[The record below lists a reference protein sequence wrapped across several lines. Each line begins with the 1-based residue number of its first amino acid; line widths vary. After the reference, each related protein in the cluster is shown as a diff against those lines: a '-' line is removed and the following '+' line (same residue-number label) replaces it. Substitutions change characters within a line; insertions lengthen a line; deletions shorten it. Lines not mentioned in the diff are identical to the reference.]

1 MTIANI
7 ETKHL
12 RLPFSMDHQI
22 LMMNVFGCQTADATM
37 QKEDDLAR

>member
-7 ETKHL
+7 ETKHV
-12 RLPFSMDHQI
+12 RLPFSMDRRI

-37 QKEDDLAR
+37 